1 MDIIEN
7 GVERKLFAEVEEVYG
22 EHLCTE
28 RLDTPGFIKATN
40 YHQDINELGF
50 EKYPNKLWVTYCG
63 FMLKGVVI
71 ADKASDVAEVSTIWE
86 AESYGHSIHMESH
99 SWRKLNKANI
109 LIDGIEYSSNGRGAN
124 IVIIDAETFEVIDSV
139 VYDTHDPQDY
149 FRRIKSV

>member
-71 ADKASDVAEVSTIWE
+71 ADKASDVVEVPTIWE
-86 AESYGHSIHMESH
+86 AESYGHSIYMESH